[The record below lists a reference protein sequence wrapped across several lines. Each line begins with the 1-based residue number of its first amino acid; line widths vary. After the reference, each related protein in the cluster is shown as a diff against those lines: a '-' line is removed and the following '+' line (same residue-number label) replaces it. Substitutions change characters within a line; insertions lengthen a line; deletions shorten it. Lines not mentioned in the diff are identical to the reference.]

1 MESAVI
7 VVAIFAVVI
16 IVAALAFRHRLR
28 ASIKGPGRMSMEM
41 DATNPLPRPGVQA
54 KNITAQ
60 RGGVTATNETGSGI
74 DVDTVNAYKDVN
86 ITNRPS
92 QESLPP
98 KSPPLA

>member
-1 MESAVI
+1 MDSAVM

-41 DATNPLPRPGVQA
+41 DATNPSPRPGVQA
-54 KNITAQ
+54 TNITS
-60 RGGVTATNETGSGI
+60 RSGGVRATDETGRGT
-74 DVDTVNAYKDVN
+74 DVDTVDAYKDVS
-86 ITNRPS
+86 ITTRQPQAN
-92 QESLPP
+92 LPP

>member
-28 ASIKGPGRMSMEM
+28 ASIKGPGKISMEM

-54 KNITAQ
+54 KNITS
-60 RGGVTATNETGSGI
+60 RSGGVRATDETGRGT
-74 DVDTVNAYKDVN
+74 DVDTVDAYKDVH
-86 ITNRPS
+86 ITTRQP
-92 QESLPP
+92 QDSLPP

>member
-16 IVAALAFRHRLR
+16 IVAAIAFRHRLR

-41 DATNPLPRPGVQA
+41 DATNPSPRPGVQA
-54 KNITAQ
+54 KNITSR
-60 RGGVTATNETGSGI
+60 RGGFTATDETGRGT
-74 DVDTVNAYKDVN
+74 DVDTVDAYKDV
-86 ITNRPS
+86 TMTTRLP
-92 QESLPP
+92 QENPP

>member
-1 MESAVI
+1 MDSAVI

-28 ASIKGPGRMSMEM
+28 ASIKGPGKMSMEM

-54 KNITAQ
+54 KNITS
-60 RGGVTATNETGSGI
+60 RSGSVRATDETGRGT
-74 DVDTVNAYKDVN
+74 DVEIVDAYKDVH
-86 ITNRPS
+86 ITNRQP
-92 QESLPP
+92 QENPPP